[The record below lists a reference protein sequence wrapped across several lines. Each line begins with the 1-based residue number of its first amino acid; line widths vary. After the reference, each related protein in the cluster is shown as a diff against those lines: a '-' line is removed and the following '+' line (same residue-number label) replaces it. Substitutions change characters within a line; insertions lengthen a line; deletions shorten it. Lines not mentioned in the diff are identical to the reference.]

1 MESPVLD
8 LKAFPNTVLME
19 ILVQLAN
26 LKVRYHFMNY
36 KRLAIFG
43 PASLVINLHL
53 ALPPLDVHLPIGP
66 KQGAFTIHMMRSE
79 PQSTQTTNNY
89 NPMDDQ
95 LDQSALG
102 QLLKTTGW
110 SSQFLDPLVP
120 G

>member
-1 MESPVLD
+1 
-8 LKAFPNTVLME
+8 
-19 ILVQLAN
+19 
-26 LKVRYHFMNY
+26 MNY
-36 KRLAIFG
+36 RRLTIFG

-53 ALPPLDVHLPIGP
+53 ALLPLDVHLPIGP

-79 PQSTQTTNNY
+79 PQRTQTTNNY
-89 NPMDDQ
+89 NHFQVKFGKISSFQYTPAQILWTEIHPSICMDDQ